1 MLASKLN
8 GHLEPLPRGSFSDK
22 QLKVPH
28 SQNSKPPYFLQAII
42 EGFVDGVLILT
53 ETGEWVHTNE
63 CARRICRQLSSERFQ
78 HNLVPSSIWQ
88 ICSALIESR
97 ELFPDQS
104 MIIEAEIDTNEA
116 AVLRVRVRW
125 LDLEGSP
132 NPYLL
137 VTLEDRKQSTQ
148 KAAIAEAKKYDL
160 TPREAEVWLL
170 RRAHYSYKEIAAK
183 LYITVNTVKK
193 HLKSVYAK
201 QQVNLWSEE
210 ELEIG

>member
-1 MLASKLN
+1 
-8 GHLEPLPRGSFSDK
+8 
-22 QLKVPH
+22 
-28 SQNSKPPYFLQAII
+28 
-42 EGFVDGVLILT
+42 
-53 ETGEWVHTNE
+53 
-63 CARRICRQLSSERFQ
+63 
-78 HNLVPSSIWQ
+78 
-88 ICSALIESR
+88 
-97 ELFPDQS
+97 
-104 MIIEAEIDTNEA
+104 
-116 AVLRVRVRW
+116 
-125 LDLEGSP
+125 
-132 NPYLL
+132 